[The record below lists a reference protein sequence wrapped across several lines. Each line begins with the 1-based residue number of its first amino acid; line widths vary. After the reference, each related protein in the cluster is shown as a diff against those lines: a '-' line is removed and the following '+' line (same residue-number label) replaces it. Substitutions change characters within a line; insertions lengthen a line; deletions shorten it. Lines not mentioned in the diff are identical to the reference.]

1 MSDNKKDV
9 RFCQRNQK
17 TEDNMFDKL
26 EFIENRYNEITRQLS
41 DPKVISNQNLY
52 RELMKEIKE
61 LEPIVTKYREYV
73 DVKNKMAEALEM
85 LSGSLDAEF
94 HEMYDE
100 ELKECRDKIPQIEA
114 ELKVLLLPSDP
125 NDNKSVIIEIRGGAG
140 GDEAALFAA
149 SLFRM
154 YTMYAEVRGWTSEVL
169 DSNVTGIGGIK
180 EISFSID
187 AEGAYSRLKYE
198 SGVHRVQR
206 IPETESSGRI
216 HTSTVTVAVLPEAD
230 DVDVEINL
238 SDVEID
244 TYRSSGAGGQHV
256 NKTDSAIR
264 LTHTPTGIVI
274 TCQDERSQHKN
285 KDKAFKILR
294 AKLYEQ
300 AQIEQSKEIA
310 QNRKSQVGTG
320 DRSERIR
327 TYNFP
332 QGRVTDHRIGLT
344 LYKIEA
350 IMNGE
355 IDELI
360 DGLITDDQAKRLS
373 HTEG

>member
-1 MSDNKKDV
+1 
-9 RFCQRNQK
+9 
-17 TEDNMFDKL
+17 MFDKL
-26 EFIENRYNEITRQLS
+26 ESIENRYEEISRQLS

-52 RELMKEIKE
+52 RELMKEIND

-73 DVKNKMAEALEM
+73 EVKNKMAEALEM

-94 HEMYDE
+94 HEMYDD
-100 ELKECRDKIPQIEA
+100 ELKECRDRIPQIEE

-154 YTMYAEVRGWTSEVL
+154 YTMYAEIRSWSSEVL
-169 DSNVTGIGGIK
+169 HSNVTGIGGIK

-300 AQIEQSKEIA
+300 AQIEQSREIA

-332 QGRVTDHRIGLT
+332 QGRVTDHRINLT

-373 HTEG
+373 HTGGII

>member
-1 MSDNKKDV
+1 
-9 RFCQRNQK
+9 
-17 TEDNMFDKL
+17 MFDKL
-26 EFIENRYNEITRQLS
+26 ESIEKRYEEISRQLA
-41 DPKVISNQNLY
+41 DPAVISNQDLY
-52 RELMKEIKE
+52 RELMKEIND
-61 LEPIVTKYREYV
+61 LESIVEKYREYV
-73 DVKNKMAEALEM
+73 EVKNTMAEALDM
-85 LSGSLDAEF
+85 LSGNLDADF
-94 HEMYDE
+94 REMYDD
-100 ELKECRDKIPQIEA
+100 ELKNCRERIPVIEE

-125 NDNKSVIIEIRGGAG
+125 NDNKSVLIEIRGGAG

-149 SLFRM
+149 NLFRM
-154 YTMYAEVRGWTSEVL
+154 YTMYAEIRGWSSEIL
-169 DSNVTGIGGIK
+169 NSNVTGIGGIK
-180 EISFSID
+180 EIVFSID
-187 AEGAYSRLKYE
+187 ADGAYSRLKYE

-206 IPETESSGRI
+206 VPETESSGRI

-230 DVDVEINL
+230 EVDVEINP

-264 LTHTPTGIVI
+264 LTHNPTGIVI

-285 KDKAFKILR
+285 KEKAFTLLR

-300 AQIEQSKEIA
+300 AQIDQNKEIA

-332 QGRVTDHRIGLT
+332 QGRVTDHRINLT
-344 LYKIEA
+344 LYKINA
-350 IMNGE
+350 IMDGE

-360 DGLITDDQAKRLS
+360 DALITDDQSKRLS
-373 HTEG
+373 HTDK

>member
-1 MSDNKKDV
+1 
-9 RFCQRNQK
+9 
-17 TEDNMFDKL
+17 MFDKL
-26 EFIENRYNEITRQLS
+26 ENIENRYEEITRQLS
-41 DPKVISNQNLY
+41 DPAVISNQDRY
-52 RELMKEIKE
+52 RDLMKDIND
-61 LEPIVTKYREYV
+61 LQPIVEKYREYKA
-73 DVKNKMAEALEM
+73 VKEKIAEALNM
-85 LSGSLDAEF
+85 LSGSLDADF
-94 HEMYDE
+94 REMYDD
-100 ELKECRDKIPQIEA
+100 ELKEARDLMPSIEDQ
-114 ELKVLLLPSDP
+114 LRVLLLPSDP

-149 SLFRM
+149 DLHRM
-154 YTMYAEVRGWTSEVL
+154 YTMYGESRGWKSEIL
-169 DSNVTGIGGIK
+169 DANVTGIGGIK

-187 AEGAYSRLKYE
+187 ADGAYSRLKYE

-206 IPETESSGRI
+206 VPETESSGRI

-230 DVDVEINL
+230 EVDVDINL
-238 SDVEID
+238 NDVEID

-264 LTHTPTGIVI
+264 LTHTPTGIVV

-294 AKLYEQ
+294 AKLFEI
-300 AQIEQSKEIA
+300 AQIEQNEEIA

-332 QGRVTDHRIGLT
+332 QGRVTDHRINLT

-350 IMNGE
+350 IMNGDL
-355 IDELI
+355 DELI
-360 DGLITDDQAKRLS
+360 DALITEDQAKKLS
-373 HTEG
+373 HSEL